1 MAQEAGIQN
10 PLNDCQRNRG
20 GNLPLFWKQPRG
32 LQEDAFQDCSIPASE
47 PRPKALGTV
56 WALCFP
62 PFPRGWGR
70 ACLARAPCAA
80 GSNRRAAAPQTS
92 SQTGRSRQLPPSLL
106 SLPRHLQRQESHPLS
121 RVKRCQGWLHGEP
134 PGKPVTPVLKGGS
147 VLRRGQ
153 EMFLVGWGGSQRGT
167 VLPRWAPQAQQG
179 GMRARP
185 RVCCAEQ
192 GWSRGRKAPE
202 AATPLLVAEGRCRVS
217 GLKPLRF
224 QHSPWPAAPR
234 SRAGGSAGGD
244 RPRARP
250 RPVSCCMDS
259 CRDWQRGGKGCA
271 AADTSCSRQ
280 RFASARA
287 VAQALRFLPE
297 VVLLGTAY
305 PAAGGHGLPFL
316 GQSPHRGE
324 GSVLLLQAEKQL
336 CGNLCRGV
344 SCSFLPTHASQD
356 RWTQHEQGVV
366 VGLSWAVQPHTSCVS
381 MDAESLIWVY
391 GRKEGEQCPRVLGF
405 SQWQPI
411 LSALHPPPHPSFMPG
426 CSAPLHHESL
436 EAAGASDLLR
446 LFLSFSLCFPFV
458 VFLLNVK
465 DFFRLA
471 LPPPSAVC
479 LFFCFS
485 WKRVGDARK
494 ALPAQRSAACRYPCL
509 SAPSS
514 CQSLPAGRA
523 GWADTRKP

>member
-1 MAQEAGIQN
+1 MLFRIA
-10 PLNDCQRNRG
+10 PS
-20 GNLPLFWKQPRG
+20 LPLSRDQKPWGPSG
-32 LQEDAFQDCSIPASE
+32 PSAS
-47 PRPKALGTV
+47 
-56 WALCFP
+56 P

-70 ACLARAPCAA
+70 ACLARASWAA
-80 GSNRRAAAPQTS
+80 GSDRRAAAPQTS

-305 PAAGGHGLPFL
+305 PAAGGGHGLPFL

-324 GSVLLLQAEKQL
+324 GSALLLQAEKQL

-391 GRKEGEQCPRVLGF
+391 GKKEGEQCPRLLGF
-405 SQWQPI
+405 SQWQPL

-446 LFLSFSLCFPFV
+446 LFLSFFLSLFPFCCV
-458 VFLLNVK
+458 SAECERFLPTRSAPTLCCLPFLLLFLEAGGRCQEGAARAEVCCVP
-465 DFFRLA
+465 
-471 LPPPSAVC
+471 LPMPVGSVLMPIPASGQGRVGRHKKT
-479 LFFCFS
+479 LRKQR
-485 WKRVGDARK
+485 WKR
-494 ALPAQRSAACRYPCL
+494 P
-509 SAPSS
+509 
-514 CQSLPAGRA
+514 
-523 GWADTRKP
+523 